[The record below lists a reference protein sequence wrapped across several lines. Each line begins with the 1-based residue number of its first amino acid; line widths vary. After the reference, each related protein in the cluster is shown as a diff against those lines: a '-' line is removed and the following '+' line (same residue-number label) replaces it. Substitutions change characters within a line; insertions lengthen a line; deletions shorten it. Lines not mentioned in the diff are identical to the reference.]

1 MKFLIKKSVIVL
13 CLSTAG
19 AMASMSS
26 VAAPYGQKS
35 TVDDEINSAYD
46 LLDFQEKMSRGNI
59 EQREALISKSLKLKA
74 MTEYAKS
81 IAIRAG
87 IKARISTINEVI
99 ETNSRNLDAI
109 YDFDALMIEGKVSPP
124 VISEATNLY
133 NQKDDTQ
140 INRASRMFKIERQA
154 RFSSTATNWR
164 EYLAFPVEASAFER
178 YAYIAGEMKPKDD
191 IELKAWQD
199 ATVEGWNLGV
209 RQADIILEQSMARLN
224 RDYIGQVRF
233 HQFVMQG
240 KLTMPV
246 INQYNLYD
254 KNDGMTMVVDEDMLK
269 ISLLPTFKDQEM
281 ITSLP
286 QHQLRPDE
294 FVVVEDDAFIPTPK
308 NIERIFDVRKSIPIA
323 VPPEYDPNNQPLSR
337 NENIGSNMVLEQ
349 ELREIQMPIPTAIYS
364 EPVINSVQAI
374 LNDNSKDGV
383 KTSKPIVN
391 DMNKI
396 RANGEYQIQSS
407 EGIYGSQDKK
417 KTLLIDIKTKQVGK

>member
-1 MKFLIKKSVIVL
+1 MKLSLKKSAIAL
-13 CLSTAG
+13 CVSTAF
-19 AMASMSS
+19 AMVSMSS
-26 VAAPYGQKS
+26 GAVPYSQKN
-35 TVDDEINSAYD
+35 TVDDEIKSAYD
-46 LLDFQEKMSRGNI
+46 LLNFQEKMSRGSL
-59 EQREALISKSLKLKA
+59 EDREELISKSLKLKA

-81 IAIRAG
+81 VAIRAG
-87 IKARISTINEVI
+87 IKARIATINEVI
-99 ETNSRNLDAI
+99 ESNSRNLDAI

-133 NQKDDTQ
+133 NQKNDTQ
-140 INRASRMFKIERQA
+140 INRASRMFKIEKQA

-199 ATVEGWNLGV
+199 ATVEGWNLGL
-209 RQADIILEQSMARLN
+209 RQADIILEQSLARLN

-246 INQYNLYD
+246 INHYNLYD
-254 KNDGMTMVVDEDMLK
+254 RNDGSTMVVDEDMLK
-269 ISLLPTFKDQEM
+269 ISVLPTFKDQEM

-294 FVVVEDDAFIPTPK
+294 FVVVEDDAFIHTPK
-308 NIERIFDVRKSIPIA
+308 NIGRIFDVKKSIPIA
-323 VPPEYDPNNQPLSR
+323 VPPEYEPPYTPTSGKNKVAVVAVVEEVSEQPKVVY
-337 NENIGSNMVLEQ
+337 N
-349 ELREIQMPIPTAIYS
+349 
-364 EPVINSVQAI
+364 EPVVKSVQSI
-374 LNDNSKDGV
+374 INDNSKDGIKV
-383 KTSKPIVN
+383 SAPIVN

-396 RANGEYQIQSS
+396 RTNSEYQVQSK
-407 EGIYGSQDKK
+407 EGIYGSQDKNM
-417 KTLLIDIKTKQVGK
+417 TLLIDVKTKQVTK

>member
-1 MKFLIKKSVIVL
+1 MKLSLKKSAIAL
-13 CLSTAG
+13 CVSTAF
-19 AMASMSS
+19 AMVSMSS
-26 VAAPYGQKS
+26 GAAPYSQKN
-35 TVDDEINSAYD
+35 TVDDEIKSAYD
-46 LLDFQEKMSRGNI
+46 LLNFQEKMSRGSL
-59 EQREALISKSLKLKA
+59 EEREELISKSLKLKA

-81 IAIRAG
+81 VAIRAG
-87 IKARISTINEVI
+87 IKARIATINEVI
-99 ETNSRNLDAI
+99 ESNSRNLDAI

-133 NQKDDTQ
+133 NQKNDTQ
-140 INRASRMFKIERQA
+140 INRASRMFKIEKQA

-199 ATVEGWNLGV
+199 ATVEGWNLGL
-209 RQADIILEQSMARLN
+209 RQADIILEQSLARLN

-246 INQYNLYD
+246 INHYNLYD
-254 KNDGMTMVVDEDMLK
+254 RNDGSTMVVDEDMLK
-269 ISLLPTFKDQEM
+269 ISVLPTFKDQEM

-294 FVVVEDDAFIPTPK
+294 FVVVEDDAFIHTPK
-308 NIERIFDVRKSIPIA
+308 NIGRIFDVKKSIPIA
-323 VPPEYDPNNQPLSR
+323 VPPEYEPPYAPTSGKNKVAVVAVVEEVSEQPEVVY
-337 NENIGSNMVLEQ
+337 N
-349 ELREIQMPIPTAIYS
+349 
-364 EPVINSVQAI
+364 EPVVKSVQSI
-374 LNDNSKDGV
+374 INDNSKDGIKV
-383 KTSKPIVN
+383 SAPIVN

-396 RANGEYQIQSS
+396 RTNSEYQVQSK
-407 EGIYGSQDKK
+407 EGIYGSQDKNM
-417 KTLLIDIKTKQVGK
+417 TLLIDVKTKQVTK

>member
-1 MKFLIKKSVIVL
+1 MKFSIKKSVLVVCVSTTL
-13 CLSTAG
+13 AMLSTG
-19 AMASMSS
+19 SM
-26 VAAPYGQKS
+26 AAPYGQKS
-35 TVDDEINSAYD
+35 TVDDEISSAYD
-46 LLDFQEKMSRGNI
+46 LLNFQEKMSRGNI
-59 EQREALISKSLKLKA
+59 EQREELISRSIKLKA

-81 IAIRAG
+81 VAIRAG
-87 IKARISTINEVI
+87 IKARIATINEVI
-99 ETNSRNLDAI
+99 EGNSRNLDAI

-133 NQKDDTQ
+133 NQKNDTQ
-140 INRASRMFKIERQA
+140 INRASRMFKIEKQA
-154 RFSSTATNWR
+154 RFSSTASNWR

-191 IELKAWQD
+191 IELKVWRD
-199 ATVEGWNLGV
+199 ATIEGWDLGV
-209 RQADIILEQSMARLN
+209 RQADIILEQSLARLN

-269 ISLLPTFKDQEM
+269 ISVLPTFKDQEM

-294 FVVVEDDAFIPTPK
+294 FVVVEDEAFIHTPK
-308 NIERIFDVRKSIPIA
+308 NIGRIFDVKKEIPIA
-323 VPPEYDPNNQPLSR
+323 VTPDYDPLQTSVERYN
-337 NENIGSNMVLEQ
+337 
-349 ELREIQMPIPTAIYS
+349 EIQAKELEKEVVLPTPTATYS
-364 EPVINSVQAI
+364 VPVINSVQAI
-374 LNDNSKDGV
+374 LNDNSKDGAK
-383 KTSKPIVN
+383 KTTPIVN
-391 DMNKI
+391 SMNNI
-396 RANGEYQIQSS
+396 RANGEYQMQSS

-417 KTLLIDIKTKQVGK
+417 MTLLIDVKTKQVSK

>member
-1 MKFLIKKSVIVL
+1 MKLSLKKSAIAL
-13 CLSTAG
+13 CVSTAF
-19 AMASMSS
+19 AMVSMSS
-26 VAAPYGQKS
+26 GAVPYSQKN
-35 TVDDEINSAYD
+35 TVDDEIKSAYD
-46 LLDFQEKMSRGNI
+46 LLNFQEKMSRGSL
-59 EQREALISKSLKLKA
+59 EDREELISKSLKLKA

-81 IAIRAG
+81 VAIRAG
-87 IKARISTINEVI
+87 IKARIATINEVI
-99 ETNSRNLDAI
+99 ESNSRNLDAI

-133 NQKDDTQ
+133 NQKNDTQ
-140 INRASRMFKIERQA
+140 INRASRMFKIEKQA

-199 ATVEGWNLGV
+199 ATVEGWNLGL
-209 RQADIILEQSMARLN
+209 RQADIILEQSLARLN

-246 INQYNLYD
+246 INHYNLYD
-254 KNDGMTMVVDEDMLK
+254 RNDGSTMVVDEDMLK
-269 ISLLPTFKDQEM
+269 ISVLPTFKDQEM

-294 FVVVEDDAFIPTPK
+294 FVVIEDDAFIHTPK
-308 NIERIFDVRKSIPIA
+308 NIGRIFDVKKSIPIA
-323 VPPEYDPNNQPLSR
+323 VPPEYEPPYTPTSGKNKVAVVAVVEEVSEQPKVVY
-337 NENIGSNMVLEQ
+337 N
-349 ELREIQMPIPTAIYS
+349 
-364 EPVINSVQAI
+364 EPVVKSVQSI
-374 LNDNSKDGV
+374 INDNSKDGIKV
-383 KTSKPIVN
+383 SAPIVN

-396 RANGEYQIQSS
+396 RTNSEYQVQSK
-407 EGIYGSQDKK
+407 EGIYGSQDKNM
-417 KTLLIDIKTKQVGK
+417 TLLIDVKTKQVTK

>member
-1 MKFLIKKSVIVL
+1 MKLSLKKSAIAL
-13 CLSTAG
+13 CVSTAF
-19 AMASMSS
+19 AMVSMSS
-26 VAAPYGQKS
+26 GAVPYSQKN
-35 TVDDEINSAYD
+35 TVDDEIKSAYD
-46 LLDFQEKMSRGNI
+46 LLNFQEKMSRGSL
-59 EQREALISKSLKLKA
+59 EEREELISKSLKLKA

-81 IAIRAG
+81 VAIRAG
-87 IKARISTINEVI
+87 IKARIATINEVI
-99 ETNSRNLDAI
+99 ESNSRNLDAI

-133 NQKDDTQ
+133 NQKNDTQ
-140 INRASRMFKIERQA
+140 INRASRMFKIEKQA

-199 ATVEGWNLGV
+199 ATVEGWNLGL
-209 RQADIILEQSMARLN
+209 RQADIILEQSLARLN

-246 INQYNLYD
+246 INHYNLYD
-254 KNDGMTMVVDEDMLK
+254 RNDGSTMVVDEDMLK
-269 ISLLPTFKDQEM
+269 ISVLPTFKDQEM

-294 FVVVEDDAFIPTPK
+294 FVVIEDDAFIHTPK
-308 NIERIFDVRKSIPIA
+308 NIGRIFDVKKSIPIA
-323 VPPEYDPNNQPLSR
+323 VPPEYEPPYTPTSGKNKVAVVAVVEEVSEQPKVVY
-337 NENIGSNMVLEQ
+337 N
-349 ELREIQMPIPTAIYS
+349 
-364 EPVINSVQAI
+364 EPVVKSVQSI
-374 LNDNSKDGV
+374 INDNSKDGIKV
-383 KTSKPIVN
+383 SAPIVN

-396 RANGEYQIQSS
+396 RTNSEYQVQSK
-407 EGIYGSQDKK
+407 EGIYGSQDKNM
-417 KTLLIDIKTKQVGK
+417 TLLIDVKTKQVTK

>member
-1 MKFLIKKSVIVL
+1 MKLSLKKSAIAL
-13 CLSTAG
+13 CVSTAF
-19 AMASMSS
+19 AMVSMSS
-26 VAAPYGQKS
+26 GAAPYSQKN
-35 TVDDEINSAYD
+35 TVDDEIKSAYD
-46 LLDFQEKMSRGNI
+46 LLNFQEKMSRGSL
-59 EQREALISKSLKLKA
+59 EDREELISKSLKLKA

-81 IAIRAG
+81 VAIRAG
-87 IKARISTINEVI
+87 IKARIATINEVI
-99 ETNSRNLDAI
+99 ESNSRNLDAI

-133 NQKDDTQ
+133 NQKNDTQ
-140 INRASRMFKIERQA
+140 INRASRMFKIEKQA

-199 ATVEGWNLGV
+199 ATVEGWNLGL
-209 RQADIILEQSMARLN
+209 RQADIILEQSLARLN

-246 INQYNLYD
+246 INHYNLYD
-254 KNDGMTMVVDEDMLK
+254 RNDGSTMVVDEDMLK
-269 ISLLPTFKDQEM
+269 ISVLPTFKDQEM

-294 FVVVEDDAFIPTPK
+294 FVVIEDDAFIHTPK
-308 NIERIFDVRKSIPIA
+308 NIGRIFDVKKSIPIA
-323 VPPEYDPNNQPLSR
+323 VPPEYEPPYTPTSGKNKVAVVAVVEEVSEQPKVVY
-337 NENIGSNMVLEQ
+337 N
-349 ELREIQMPIPTAIYS
+349 
-364 EPVINSVQAI
+364 EPVVKSVQSI
-374 LNDNSKDGV
+374 INDNSKDGIKV
-383 KTSKPIVN
+383 SAPIVN

-396 RANGEYQIQSS
+396 RTNSEYQVQSK
-407 EGIYGSQDKK
+407 EGIYGSQDKNM
-417 KTLLIDIKTKQVGK
+417 TLLIDVKTKQVTK